1 MKQDPINTGSYTLG
15 LLVANTKNMADTQAQ
30 NNLIVGNYLKDGY
43 NKLANAYALNLQQ
56 QQLEK
61 QNAFKQESLNLQKQ
75 QITNQVQ
82 QWWDTKKQ
90 WAEQNKLEKQK
101 MQESARVANL
111 QFDLANRQLAY
122 QKERDKP
129 SIGLQQH
136 QLDSLT
142 SLSTNPLLQV
152 PTTQDFGV
160 AGRSAGVSPTNGGS
174 GGSARNAE
182 VNFGIVGR
190 SVAGANTA
198 GFGAAANTAPIAGG
212 FYTKYMQSQMP
223 QKDSTSNGGLN
234 ITGKDVLTAA
244 LGQDKLTQAA
254 KVGGFYTIYLKSQM
268 PQKDST
274 NVVSLAA
281 QKPKDELAKYFIPAS
296 KAKPRQ
302 INTQEFLIPAYQAVL
317 IKLDNDMP
325 LSAQDKYVA
334 NLMGVKY
341 DDELNVKTTE
351 MSKNMQQ
358 LINNLSLLKTTAE
371 LKADGEEQTG
381 VINNMLRWGF
391 DKSGGLYNINHK
403 SAEFLEKE
411 KIVKRWLINLM
422 VRRGNSSKNP
432 EKDAESVLSRN
443 KSPKMQISSLQGV
456 DKMAIEESEEIL
468 RALKNKGAKEEV
480 ISDYRKQLDKYIQSY
495 EYLDG
500 VLQADQPIDY
510 EKYTNIVGISRPIKK
525 ANSEHKIVFVK

>member
-30 NNLIVGNYLKDGY
+30 NNLIIANHLKDAY

-56 QQLEK
+56 EQLEK

-142 SLSTNPLLQV
+142 GLSINPLLQV

-174 GGSARNAE
+174 GGSGGSARNTE

-190 SVAGANTA
+190 SVTGANTA
-198 GFGAAANTAPIAGG
+198 GLGAAANTAPIAGG
-212 FYTKYMQSQMP
+212 FYTKYMQP
-223 QKDSTSNGGLN
+223 
-234 ITGKDVLTAA
+234 
-244 LGQDKLTQAA
+244 
-254 KVGGFYTIYLKSQM
+254 QM

-274 NVVSLAA
+274 NAVSLAA

-341 DDELNVKTTE
+341 DEKEQLRIADVGKNIDAFEERIASLQNLSESIYKGQKTTG
-351 MSKNMQQ
+351 MLNAIDRKIHNKTWGWWD
-358 LINNLSLLKTTAE
+358 INAENQEYNGIDMGMLYEIARGLGKPTNLDKENAKVYSTLGRNK
-371 LKADGEEQTG
+371 EEQRS
-381 VINNMLRWGF
+381 I
-391 DKSGGLYNINHK
+391 LYYPYVKIVREAVANIEALKKKGHSLAEIEK
-403 SAEFLEKE
+403 MEKQIAPYIESAKYLEKTNE
-411 KIVKRWLINLM
+411 
-422 VRRGNSSKNP
+422 NP
-432 EKDAESVLSRN
+432 QSFQYNYWKELTLGE
-443 KSPKMQISSLQGV
+443 PPI
-456 DKMAIEESEEIL
+456 
-468 RALKNKGAKEEV
+468 KNKQDEM
-480 ISDYRKQLDKYIQSY
+480 IYI
-495 EYLDG
+495 
-500 VLQADQPIDY
+500 
-510 EKYTNIVGISRPIKK
+510 K
-525 ANSEHKIVFVK
+525 

>member
-15 LLVANTKNMADTQAQ
+15 LLVANTKNMVDTQAQ

-56 QQLEK
+56 EQLEK

-82 QWWDTKKQ
+82 QWWDTKQQ
-90 WAEQNKLEKQK
+90 WAEQKKLERQK

-142 SLSTNPLLQV
+142 RLSTDPLLQV

-160 AGRSAGVSPTNGGS
+160 TGRS

-254 KVGGFYTIYLKSQM
+254 KVGGFYTKYMQSQM

-274 NVVSLAA
+274 NAVSLAA
-281 QKPKDELAKYFIPAS
+281 QMPKDDLAKYFIPAS
-296 KAKPRQ
+296 KAKPQQ
-302 INTQEFLIPAYQAVL
+302 INTQEFLIPTYQAVL

-341 DDELNVKTTE
+341 NDKDFNVKTTE
-351 MSKNMQQ
+351 MSKNMQE
-358 LINNLSLLKTTAE
+358 LKNNLSLLEATAG
-371 LKADGEEQTG
+371 LKADGKELAG
-381 VINNMLRWGF
+381 VINNLVRWGF
-391 DKSGGLYNINHK
+391 QATGGLYDINPK
-403 SAEFLEKE
+403 SSEFIQKE
-411 KIVKRWLINLM
+411 EIVKRWLINLM

-432 EKDAESVLSRN
+432 EKDAESALSRN

-456 DKMAIEESEEIL
+456 DKMAIEDSEEIL

-480 ISDYRKQLDKYIQSY
+480 ISDYRKQLDKFIKGY

-510 EKYTNIVGISRPIKK
+510 EKYINIVGISRPTKQ
-525 ANSEHKIVFVK
+525 ANSKHEIVFVK

>member
-30 NNLIVGNYLKDGY
+30 NNLIVGNHLKDGY

-56 QQLEK
+56 EQLEK

-122 QKERDKP
+122 QKERDKA

-142 SLSTNPLLQV
+142 SLSINPLLQV

-198 GFGAAANTAPIAGG
+198 GFGAAPNTAPIAGG

-234 ITGKDVLTAA
+234 ITGKDVWTGL
-244 LGQDKLTQAA
+244 LGKDRLTQAA
-254 KVGGFYTIYLKSQM
+254 KVGGFYTIYSKSQM
-268 PQKDST
+268 PQ
-274 NVVSLAA
+274 NAVSLAA

-296 KAKPRQ
+296 KAKPQ
-302 INTQEFLIPAYQAVL
+302 QTKTQEFLIPAYQAVL

-325 LSAQDKYVA
+325 LTAQDKYVA
-334 NLMGVKY
+334 NLMGVKWE
-341 DDELNVKTTE
+341 DELNVKTAE
-351 MSKNMQQ
+351 MSKNMQE
-358 LINNLSLLKTTAE
+358 LKNNLSLLKTTAE

-381 VINNMLRWGF
+381 VINNLVRWGF
-391 DKSGGLYNINHK
+391 EATGGLYDINPK
-403 SAEFLEKE
+403 SAEFIEKE

-443 KSPKMQISSLQGV
+443 KSPEMQISSLQGV
-456 DKMAIEESEEIL
+456 DKMAIEDSEEIL
-468 RALKNKGAKEEV
+468 RALKNKGVKEEV
-480 ISDYRKQLDKYIQSY
+480 ISDYRKQLDKYIEAY

-510 EKYTNIVGISRPIKK
+510 EKYINIVGISRPIKK

>member
-30 NNLIVGNYLKDGY
+30 NNLIVGNHLKDAY

-56 QQLEK
+56 EQLEK

-142 SLSTNPLLQV
+142 SLSINPLLQV

-212 FYTKYMQSQMP
+212 FYTIYSKSQMP

-268 PQKDST
+268 PQKHST
-274 NVVSLAA
+274 NAVSLAA

-334 NLMGVKY
+334 NLMGLKY
-341 DDELNVKTTE
+341 DEKEQLRIADVGKNIDAFEERIASLQNLSESIYKGQKTTG
-351 MSKNMQQ
+351 MLNAIDRKIHNKTWGWWD
-358 LINNLSLLKTTAE
+358 INAENQEYNGIDMGMLYEIARGLVGGKPTNLDKENAKVYSTLGRNK
-371 LKADGEEQTG
+371 EEQRS
-381 VINNMLRWGF
+381 I
-391 DKSGGLYNINHK
+391 LYYPYVKIVREAVANIEALKKKGHSLAEIEK
-403 SAEFLEKE
+403 MEKQIAPYIESAKYLEKT
-411 KIVKRWLINLM
+411 N
-422 VRRGNSSKNP
+422 KNP
-432 EKDAESVLSRN
+432 QSFQYNYWKELTLGE
-443 KSPKMQISSLQGV
+443 PPI
-456 DKMAIEESEEIL
+456 
-468 RALKNKGAKEEV
+468 KNKQDEM
-480 ISDYRKQLDKYIQSY
+480 IYI
-495 EYLDG
+495 
-500 VLQADQPIDY
+500 
-510 EKYTNIVGISRPIKK
+510 K
-525 ANSEHKIVFVK
+525 

>member
-30 NNLIVGNYLKDGY
+30 NNLIVGNHLKDAY

-56 QQLEK
+56 EQLEK

-142 SLSTNPLLQV
+142 SLSINPLLQV

-234 ITGKDVLTAA
+234 ITGKDVWTGL
-244 LGQDKLTQAA
+244 LGKDRLTQAA
-254 KVGGFYTIYLKSQM
+254 KVGGFYTIYSKSQM
-268 PQKDST
+268 PQ
-274 NVVSLAA
+274 NAVSLAA

-296 KAKPRQ
+296 KAKPQ
-302 INTQEFLIPAYQAVL
+302 QTKTQEFLIPAYQAVL

-325 LSAQDKYVA
+325 LTAQDKYVA

-341 DDELNVKTTE
+341 DEKEQLRIADVGKNIDAFEERIASLQNLSESIYKGQKTT
-351 MSKNMQQ
+351 
-358 LINNLSLLKTTAE
+358 
-371 LKADGEEQTG
+371 G
-381 VINNMLRWGF
+381 ML
-391 DKSGGLYNINHK
+391 N
-403 SAEFLEKE
+403 
-411 KIVKRWLINLM
+411 
-422 VRRGNSSKNP
+422 
-432 EKDAESVLSRN
+432 
-443 KSPKMQISSLQGV
+443 
-456 DKMAIEESEEIL
+456 AI
-468 RALKNKGAKEEV
+468 
-480 ISDYRKQLDKYIQSY
+480 DKYTIKR
-495 EYLDG
+495 G
-500 VLQADQPIDY
+500 VG
-510 EKYTNIVGISRPIKK
+510 GI
-525 ANSEHKIVFVK
+525 